1 MHSRSEMQGS
11 FYGPNGCLFR
21 RVVLRCAADVV
32 GRRQDAPGA
41 NGLTP
46 QEVADGWILLFDG
59 QTTFGWRVEGDSKVA
74 DGWLRVGGTTV
85 SKVRHDIRFRDF
97 ELHAEYAEVAGGEVQ
112 LLGRKVVPTAPAGTM
127 VLSSAKNSVDLEIMA
142 PAGASVKVR
151 SLKLRPLGT
160 KAIFDGKS
168 LAGWHEHATKKTSKW
183 TVEEGLLRM
192 RNGPGDLQSDAQWAD
207 FVLQA
212 EIKTH
217 GKALNSGIFFRCIPG
232 DYQNGYEA
240 QVQNGYK
247 DNDRTKPID
256 FGTGAIYRRVPARK
270 VVSND
275 NEWFTMTV
283 AAQGKQLATWV
294 NGYPTVDWKDERPAN
309 NNPRNGSK
317 EGKGALS
324 LQGHDPTTDISF
336 RNIRLGDL

>member
-1 MHSRSEMQGS
+1 MVRMAAC
-11 FYGPNGCLFR
+11 F
-21 RVVLRCAADVV
+21 VVLFFAVLPTWSGGAK
-32 GRRQDAPGA
+32 DAPGA

-74 DGWLRVGGTTV
+74 DGWLRMGGTTV

-127 VLSSAKNSVDLEIMA
+127 VLSSAKNSVDLEIIA

-183 TVEEGLLRM
+183 TVEEGLLRV

-256 FGTGAIYRRVPARK
+256 FGTGAIYRRVPA
-270 VVSND
+270 
-275 NEWFTMTV
+275 
-283 AAQGKQLATWV
+283 QGRIQ
-294 NGYPTVDWKDERPAN
+294 
-309 NNPRNGSK
+309 
-317 EGKGALS
+317 
-324 LQGHDPTTDISF
+324 
-336 RNIRLGDL
+336 